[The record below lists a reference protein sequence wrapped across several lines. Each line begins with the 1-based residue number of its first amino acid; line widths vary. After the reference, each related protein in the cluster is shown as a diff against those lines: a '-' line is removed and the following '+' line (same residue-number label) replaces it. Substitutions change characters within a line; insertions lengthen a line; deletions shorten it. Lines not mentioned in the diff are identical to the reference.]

1 LGRAWDP
8 ALFPVRNYVRRIRKI
23 LADLEIPCE
32 LVNRPG
38 RGYSLI
44 FRPDE

>member
-1 LGRAWDP
+1 
-8 ALFPVRNYVRRIRKI
+8 
-23 LADLEIPCE
+23 LARLEIPCE

-44 FRPDE
+44 FRNED